1 RGRGGPDDQPPRR
14 HGGIGDSPRGRGRG
28 RGGTKLRPDAPLSA
42 LLFQERPLL
51 RPIKFVPS
59 VHTRVLFEEEE
70 EIFQAVVEEIGEEEQ
85 SHVPTADRVLRVFS
99 GRNIPPMSL
108 TSEDEGDKDELIE
121 IDFNDMAQLAEIPT
135 RPVGAEVDDV
145 EEKFLGIRLD
155 AKSSTAITNR
165 AVGSATAPSTL
176 PSDDTNQDEQDASLA
191 EAEPVVESSI
201 INNDI
206 DTQASQETVPLV
218 QNHNTSQ
225 HETVVIGDDI
235 SLSQDSI
242 LGTRVEVAPLE
253 PADIIVD
260 NQISLT
266 PAHEVATLQTF
277 KIYEDKAII
286 GGDSNK
292 IEASASTS
300 HSTSSEVFEG
310 FYIDTQPSQVDDP
323 HQGKPKPLEDDDEE
337 VIVYVAPHPGRV
349 SPPSV
354 SSAESPSLPS
364 TSILTGTTTL
374 ASTSQPSGSRL
385 MNTLSESI
393 STFPQ
398 STSPATAPAFGSVSF
413 SFTPTPKRDRVF
425 SKRSNVKAKL
435 HQRRQEAHATRRQ
448 LEQQVLF
455 GSFGAMM
462 EEAMLRGK
470 SARDID
476 PQWGERRRGDSDVEW
491 GEDSEEEDEG
501 VVGLAE
507 GMELDP
513 DLEIDGEAMKNF
525 VKSMGAEGSRFVTMD
540 DIADGEVMRLE
551 DEGAKNVESSE
562 EDDEDE
568 ASDDD
573 DEVDAI
579 MDAEEAMLIAE
590 PGDVSLEDDDES
602 DDDDSDD
609 EEGSPRTSFQVRLE
623 RLRNLSK
630 GKGKKPAA
638 ARPKEIDEDSEEEDD
653 DDLYDRADEDEDF
666 IESIQRIIEE
676 NNDIIQ
682 GKDRKARNKLFRAV
696 RDGAFDDLEDLDYCD
711 FKPARKNKDKYKD
724 LPLELQD
731 QWRKDREKKAEN
743 KRLRQLK
750 RLELAADPMSYK
762 KGGKKGQKAMLS
774 AAKLDPTITVSPN
787 RVIDITTLVQQIRRF
802 ISNIGGPS
810 SMSLPPASKETRKR
824 VHEMA
829 LAFNLKSISKGK
841 GDARYTTLLKTTRT
855 GLFVDEGKVAKIV
868 RRSMRGGGGGGEFSR
883 SSTRGSRGGAH
894 AMPPLHKEGEEVG
907 KVCFWSLRLTLMVL
921 TGYFFQAAPK
931 IGESNVGFK
940 MLALM
945 GWSEGQRIGITG
957 GLDAPLTAVIKRSK
971 LGLGASK

>member
-1 RGRGGPDDQPPRR
+1 MPGGNNRSRGSRGGSRGRGKGPYRGRGRGRGGFEDVERGAYHTLEEMEEVHLVSANNQFKSGTTTPRGRGRRGSNSNSGSNTPRGRGRGNLNDSYSSKSGVYNFYNSPIGRGRGGPDDQPPKRR
-14 HGGIGDSPRGRGRG
+14 GGIGDSPRGRGRG
-28 RGGTKLRPDAPLSA
+28 RGGSKLRPDAPLSA

-145 EEKFLGIRLD
+145 EEKFL
-155 AKSSTAITNR
+155 
-165 AVGSATAPSTL
+165 
-176 PSDDTNQDEQDASLA
+176 
-191 EAEPVVESSI
+191 
-201 INNDI
+201 
-206 DTQASQETVPLV
+206 
-218 QNHNTSQ
+218 
-225 HETVVIGDDI
+225 
-235 SLSQDSI
+235 
-242 LGTRVEVAPLE
+242 
-253 PADIIVD
+253 
-260 NQISLT
+260 
-266 PAHEVATLQTF
+266 
-277 KIYEDKAII
+277 
-286 GGDSNK
+286 
-292 IEASASTS
+292 
-300 HSTSSEVFEG
+300 VFEG

-349 SPPSV
+349 SPLSV

-398 STSPATAPAFGSVSF
+398 STSPAPAPAFGSVSF

-425 SKRSNVKAKL
+425 SKSSNVKAKL

-540 DIADGEVMRLE
+540 DIADGEVMQLE
-551 DEGAKNVESSE
+551 DEGGKNVESSE

-568 ASDDD
+568 ASEDD
-573 DEVDAI
+573 DEIDAI
-579 MDAEEAMLIAE
+579 MDAEKAMLIAE
-590 PGDVSLEDDDES
+590 AGDVSLEDDDES

-609 EEGSPRTSFQVRLE
+609 EESSPRTSFQARLE

-731 QWRKDREKKAEN
+731 PWRKDREKKAEN

-774 AAKLDPTITVSPN
+774 AAKLDPTITVLPN

-907 KVCFWSLRLTLMVL
+907 K
-921 TGYFFQAAPK
+921 AAPK